1 MSVNLWN
8 SSSRKWKNDG
18 LPAVIVDNLQK
29 SQKTGKNPLALAIW
43 ICYNY
48 EAVLAEQD
56 IWLKTPYYIIN
67 VT

>member
-1 MSVNLWN
+1 MG
-8 SSSRKWKNDG
+8 KKQDG
-18 LPAVIVDNLQK
+18 VRTIVDNSLK
-29 SQKTGKNPLALAIW
+29 SRKIKENTLALAAC

>member
-1 MSVNLWN
+1 MGKKQNGV
-8 SSSRKWKNDG
+8 RT
-18 LPAVIVDNLQK
+18 IVDNPLK
-29 SQKTGKNPLALAIW
+29 SQKIKENPLALAIW

>member
-1 MSVNLWN
+1 MGKKQNGV
-8 SSSRKWKNDG
+8 RT
-18 LPAVIVDNLQK
+18 IVDNSLK
-29 SQKTGKNPLALAIW
+29 SRKIKENTLALAVC

-56 IWLKTPYYIIN
+56 IWLKTPYNIIN